1 MEEAFR
7 FADQLG
13 PEKIVHIYEPRLGLK
28 AIVVVDNTAAGPAIG
43 GIRMAPD
50 VSAEECFR
58 LARAMTFK
66 NAAAG
71 LPHGGAKSVIFGDP
85 SMPQA
90 EKERLV
96 RAFAA
101 GIRHLEEY
109 IPGPDMGTNE
119 AAMAWV
125 NDEIGRSVGLPR
137 ELGGIPLDE
146 IGATGFGVAIAA
158 EVAQEFAGVRL
169 KGARVV
175 VQGFGAVGRHAV
187 RFLAEKGARLVG
199 ASDSK
204 GTIADPDGLDIERL
218 AALKAKGKSVV
229 DLRAAKRMKADDVVG
244 IDCDIWIPAARPDV
258 LREDN
263 VEALKARLVL
273 QGANIP
279 ATPAAE
285 RRMHERGI
293 LSVPDFIA
301 NAGGVIAAAV
311 EYHGGTE
318 KVAVDTIAEKIAANT
333 RAVLELARSKR
344 ILPREAAVE
353 LAHTRVERAMSLRRW
368 QA

>member
-1 MEEAFR
+1 MEDVFR

-13 PEKIVHIYEPRLGLK
+13 PEKIVYIHEPRVGLK

-43 GIRMAPD
+43 GTRMAPD
-50 VSAEECFR
+50 VSVEECFR

-66 NAAAG
+66 NTAAG
-71 LPHGGAKSVIFGDP
+71 LAHGGAKSVIFGDP
-85 SMPQA
+85 AMPQA
-90 EKERLV
+90 DKEKLV

-101 GIRHLEEY
+101 GIRNVEEY

-119 AAMAWV
+119 SAMAWV
-125 NDEIGRSVGLPR
+125 KDEIGRSVGLPR

-146 IGATGFGVAIAA
+146 IGATGLGLAVAA
-158 EVAQEFAGVRL
+158 EVAQEFATFKL
-169 KGARVV
+169 EGARVV
-175 VQGFGAVGRHAV
+175 VQGYGAVGRHAA
-187 RFLAEKGARLVG
+187 RFLVEKGARLVA

-204 GTIADPDGLDIERL
+204 GAVVDPDGLDIQKLE
-218 AALKAKGKSVV
+218 ALKAAGESVV
-229 DLRAAKRMKADDVVG
+229 ELEAGKRVSGNELAG

-258 LREDN
+258 IREDN
-263 VEALKARLVL
+263 VDALKAGLVL

-279 ATPAAE
+279 ATPGAE

-293 LSVPDFIA
+293 LSIPDFIA

-318 KVAVDTIAEKIAANT
+318 KGALATIAEKIAANT
-333 RAVLELARSKR
+333 RAVLEMAKSKSL
-344 ILPREAAVE
+344 LPREAAVA
-353 LAHTRVERAMSLRRW
+353 LARTRVERAMSLRRW